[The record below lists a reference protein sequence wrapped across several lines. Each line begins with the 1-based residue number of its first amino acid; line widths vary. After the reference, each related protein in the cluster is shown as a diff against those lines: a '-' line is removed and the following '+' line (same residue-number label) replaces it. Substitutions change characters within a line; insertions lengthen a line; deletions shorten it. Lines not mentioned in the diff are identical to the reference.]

1 MLTRISFRTNLQ
13 KEMAIFGKNGL
24 QAAALY
30 LGTLWAVYSTRN
42 AGFKKG
48 EEEKIV
54 AIASR
59 KNKLGATSR
68 DKKQALQEIRAARYA
83 SLIAEA
89 AKRPGSTRKYG
100 KEYEKGGKFQKAYI
114 ELPYSR

>member
-1 MLTRISFRTNLQ
+1 VLTRISFRTNLQ

-59 KNKLGATSR
+59 KNKTGARSS
-68 DKKQALQEIRAARYA
+68 DKKQALQEIRAARYK
-83 SLIAEA
+83 SLIET
-89 AKRPGSTRKYG
+89 KRPGSTRKYG
-100 KEYEKGGKFQKAYI
+100 KEYDKGGKFEKAYS

>member
-1 MLTRISFRTNLQ
+1 M
-13 KEMAIFGKNGL
+13 
-24 QAAALY
+24 Y
-30 LGTLWAVYSTRN
+30 LATLWAVYDTRN

-59 KNKLGATSR
+59 KNKTGASSS
-68 DKKQALQEIRAARYA
+68 DKKQALQEIRAERYA
-83 SLIAEA
+83 SLMA

>member
-1 MLTRISFRTNLQ
+1 
-13 KEMAIFGKNGL
+13 MAIFGKNGL

-30 LGTLWAVYSTRN
+30 LATLWAVYSTRD

-48 EEEKIV
+48 EEEEIV

-59 KNKLGATSR
+59 KNKTGSR
-68 DKKQALQEIRAARYA
+68 SSDKKAALNEIRTARYA
-83 SLIAEA
+83 SLIAA
-89 AKRPGSTRKYG
+89 TKKRPGSKRVYG
-100 KEYEKGGKFQKAYI
+100 KEYEAGSEFQKAYV